1 VECVLVA
8 TIDRL
13 CFHLAKIEMI
23 KWWRGR
29 GGRCRDM
36 SVGGPLYPQERTC
49 AVQIGMSA
57 LGQ

>member
-1 VECVLVA
+1 LVECVLVA

-29 GGRCRDM
+29 GSHCRDM
-36 SVGGPLYPQERTC
+36 SVVGPLYPKSGHVRC
-49 AVQIGMSA
+49 N
-57 LGQ
+57 